1 MRRRRDPRI
10 GAQRSIALLLSLAAA
25 AFACNGS
32 GLEADGPTGT
42 LAGQISVGPFCPV
55 EIEGEPCPP
64 PPGTYQSILVLV
76 YAELAGGDRLI
87 ADVRPDDTGH
97 FELAL
102 PAGSYHV
109 ALEHSIG
116 IPGGPR
122 ALQEAHIQTGQTTAL
137 TFDID
142 TGIR

>member
-1 MRRRRDPRI
+1 MRT
-10 GAQRSIALLLSLAAA
+10 AALLLGLAAA
-25 AFACNGS
+25 ALGCNGS

-55 EIEGEPCPP
+55 EVEGQPCPP
-64 PPGTYQSILVLV
+64 PPGTYESILVLV
-76 YAELAGGDRLI
+76 YARLAGGERI
-87 ADVRPDDTGH
+87 VAEVRPDDAGH
-97 FELAL
+97 FEIQL
-102 PAGSYHV
+102 PSGSYRV

-122 ALQEAHIQTGQTTAL
+122 AVQEARVEPGATTAL
-137 TFDID
+137 AFDID

>member
-1 MRRRRDPRI
+1 MRT
-10 GAQRSIALLLSLAAA
+10 AALLLGLAAA
-25 AFACNGS
+25 AFGCNGS

-55 EIEGEPCPP
+55 EVEGQPCPP
-64 PPGTYQSILVLV
+64 PPGTYESILVLV
-76 YAELAGGDRLI
+76 YARLAGGERI
-87 ADVRPDDTGH
+87 VAEVRPDDAGH
-97 FELAL
+97 FEIQL
-102 PAGSYHV
+102 PSGSYRV

-122 ALQEAHIQTGQTTAL
+122 AVQEARVEPGATTAL
-137 TFDID
+137 AFDID